1 MKKLLLAVILLFTGA
16 LSQAQDSF
24 HVKKVRVLPSSQL
37 AINGDTNIN
46 KFECVFD
53 TDHLNEAQKVYYSRK
68 DSIMSFT
75 GAILSLNTQGFDC
88 GNKGINRDFHD
99 LIKSEEY
106 PEILL
111 EISKVKLRTKNFGVA
126 TICIT
131 MAGIQKFYEVPIN
144 INDGDIAQFQG
155 ELELNIK
162 DFNLAPPTKLFG
174 IIVVKDEIE
183 IGFDLKV
190 KKQG

>member
-1 MKKLLLAVILLFTGA
+1 MKKLLLVVMLLFAGA
-16 LSQAQDSF
+16 FSNAQNGF
-24 HVKKVRVLPSSQL
+24 HELNITVLPSSQL
-37 AINGDTNIN
+37 SINGDTNIN
-46 KFECVFD
+46 KFECIFD
-53 TDHLNEAQKVYYSRK
+53 TAYLKKAQKVYYSKK

-75 GAILSLNTQGFDC
+75 GATLVLNTQGFDC
-88 GNKGINRDFHD
+88 GNKGINQDFHD

-111 EISKVKLRTKNFGVA
+111 EISEVRLRTKAFGVA

-131 MAGIQKFYEVPIN
+131 MAGKQKFYQVPIN
-144 INDGDIAQFQG
+144 IKDGETAQFQG

-162 DFNLAPPTKLFG
+162 DFNLEPPKKLFG

-190 KKQG
+190 KK